1 MHLRPKT
8 GVRSAVTLITLCIA
22 TLFAG
27 CASDLH
33 HYQGISLTD
42 EGHYEEGLAKLDLA
56 RQEAPKDVKKQQA
69 YIQQRDLVIK
79 KLLALASSAR
89 AVEDYEKAESQYLRV
104 LNLDSN
110 NMAARQG
117 LAAIEA
123 EQRHAR
129 MFAEAQAAFKR
140 GDMVSAQA
148 TVRAL
153 LVENPG
159 HVKGNQLRY
168 QIGESTLKEDIAGP
182 TLNIKGRKPVSLQ
195 FRETNLKM
203 VFEAISR
210 ATGVNILVDK
220 DVRNDLKVTLFI
232 RDTPVDETLDLVLMQ
247 NQLEKRVLGE
257 NTVLIY
263 PQTAA
268 KMKDYQE
275 LKVRRFS
282 LTNADPKHVQSMI
295 KAILKTKDVF
305 LDEKTNAVI
314 IRDSAQAIRL
324 AERLV
329 ASMDQPEPE
338 VLLEVELMD
347 VNRNKTID
355 LGVNWPTSISWAFA
369 KVPVVQTDGST
380 KANSGPITIN
390 DWRGRTGQN
399 ITLNVGNG
407 FGVAVKALQ
416 NDGDT
421 RVLATPRIRV
431 RNHEKAK
438 TMVGSR
444 TPVISSAATTT
455 QGAASSVYNTNIQYL
470 ETGIKLEVE
479 PTIYLDGDVAI
490 KISVE
495 VSDLGDKYENATTGT
510 LAYSTTTNNA
520 STVLRLKDGET
531 QLLAGLLRGMT
542 ANNGSGKIPGLGDIP
557 IAGRLF
563 GIQSDQWQNREIVLA
578 ITPRII
584 RNNQIAEG
592 DLIEM
597 WSGTESALR
606 YGNTKIRIPANSG
619 IVSPTAVPTLAPPPA
634 PAPVAPVP
642 AAMPVAPQ
650 PAPATTVVPAEMP
663 PAVPPPAAAA
673 EAPAPTL
680 VTISRPG
687 FSPTVRLVTPQ
698 VPLVPPSETPAAA
711 ATNAP
716 AQ

>member
-1 MHLRPKT
+1 MYLRPTT
-8 GVRSAVTLITLCIA
+8 GVRTAITLISLCLVS
-22 TLFAG
+22 LFAG

-33 HYQGISLTD
+33 HYQGISLNE
-42 EGHYEEGLAKLDLA
+42 EGHFEEGLAKLDQA
-56 RQEAPKDVKKQQA
+56 RKEAPSDAKKQQD

-79 KLLALASSAR
+79 KLLSLGNSAR
-89 AVEDYEKAESQYLRV
+89 AVDDYDKAASQYLRV
-104 LNLDSN
+104 LNLDPN
-110 NMAARQG
+110 NVAARQG
-117 LAAIEA
+117 LDSIEA
-123 EQRHAR
+123 EQRHSQ
-129 MFAEAQAAFKR
+129 MYLEALSAFKK
-140 GDMVSAQA
+140 GDLASAKA
-148 TVRAL
+148 TVRLL

-168 QIGESTLKEDIAGP
+168 QIEESSLKGDISGP

-195 FRETNLKM
+195 FRDTNLRM
-203 VFEAISR
+203 VLEAISK

-220 DVRNDLKVTLFI
+220 DVRNDIKVTLFI
-232 RDTPVDETLDLVLMQ
+232 RDTPVEETLDLVLMQ

-257 NTVLIY
+257 NSVLVY

-282 LTNADPKHVQSMI
+282 LVNADPKHVQTMLKSI
-295 KAILKTKDVF
+295 IKTKDVF
-305 LDEKTNAVI
+305 LDERTNGVI
-314 IRDSAQAIRL
+314 VRDTAQAIRL

-347 VNRNKTID
+347 VNRNKTIN
-355 LGVNWPTSISWAFA
+355 LGIDWPTSISWSFV
-369 KVPVVQTDGST
+369 KTPGSGT
-380 KANSGPITIN
+380 GTTTTSSAITLD
-390 DWRGRTGQN
+390 DWKNRTGKN
-399 ITLNVGNG
+399 IGLNVGNG

-455 QGAASSVYNTNIQYL
+455 SGASSSVYNTNIQYL

-490 KISVE
+490 KVSIE

-542 ANNGSGKIPGLGDIP
+542 ANNGSNKVPGLGDIP
-557 IAGRLF
+557 IGGRLF

-578 ITPRII
+578 ITPHII
-584 RNNQIAEG
+584 RNNQITEG

-597 WSGTESALR
+597 WSGTESNIR
-606 YGNTKIRIPANSG
+606 YGSTNIRIPANSG
-619 IVSPTAVPTLAPPPA
+619 IVSPSPALAPPPA
-634 PAPVAPVP
+634 MVPTALPATPP
-642 AAMPVAPQ
+642 AASV
-650 PAPATTVVPAEMP
+650 PAPAQASAESSPPNPAP
-663 PAVPPPAAAA
+663 T
-673 EAPAPTL
+673 EAPAPTT
-680 VTISRPG
+680 VTITRPG
-687 FSPTVRLVTPQ
+687 FAPSVRLVS
-698 VPLVPPSETPAAA
+698 PLVPVVPAPETPAAPVS
-711 ATNAP
+711 NAP